1 MVRSDELLIERIT
14 RIGLVYTFS
23 GGFVLILALDIFVF
37 ATNKY
42 EYIHYEDR
50 SCLLAILFDVFFL
63 FGNWFLLLQMKR
75 RDTVLMHS
83 AVIGRVTVALAITVG
98 FLFGASTH
106 SGQEEMAKWAN
117 TFRDRKAL
125 PSEAL
130 AWTWIVRCLLT
141 VMLLIVSIGYVPILT
156 VTYGS
161 GEEANEGLWTMRV
174 TTTIGLSLA
183 ILQGAY
189 FCRHDPC
196 PWGIV
201 LQPII
206 AICVSCLVEWK
217 FSRLTAK
224 NLFAGALVFL
234 PFTVVG
240 TCFMACGPQLWS
252 VLAGHQ

>member
-1 MVRSDELLIERIT
+1 VRSDELLIERIT

-23 GGFVLILALDIFVF
+23 GGFVLTLALDIFVF
-37 ATNKY
+37 AENRY
-42 EYIHYEDR
+42 ETVHDEDR

-63 FGNWFLLLQMKR
+63 SGNWFLLCQMKR

-83 AVIGRVTVALAITVG
+83 AFIGRITVAVALTVC
-98 FLFGASTH
+98 FLFGALTPN
-106 SGQEEMAKWAN
+106 GQEEMVRWAE

-141 VMLLIVSIGYVPILT
+141 LLLLIASIGYAPILT

-161 GEEANEGLWTMRV
+161 DEEASEGLWTMRMI
-174 TTTIGLSLA
+174 TTIGLFLA
-183 ILQGAY
+183 LVQGAY
-189 FCRHDPC
+189 FCNHEPE
-196 PWGIV
+196 PWGIL
-201 LQPII
+201 LQPVF
-206 AICVSCLVEWK
+206 ALCVTWLVEWR
-217 FSRLTAK
+217 FSRVTAK
-224 NLFAGALVFL
+224 NLYSAALVFL

-240 TCFMACGPQLWS
+240 TCFMACGPRLWS